1 MTSLETTTS
10 ANPTAPAKDVTRVL
24 VADDHQVVREGL
36 VAIITR
42 EPDMTV
48 VAEAGNGRQAVEQ
61 FFRHRPDVALMD
73 LRMPEMDGVE
83 AITAIREKNADARI
97 VVLTTFD
104 GDEDIYRGLRA
115 GAKAYLLKD
124 ATGEEL
130 LECIRNVN
138 RGKMCVPPTIA
149 AKLAGR
155 LSASELTARELE
167 VLELM
172 AEGRSNREI
181 AHSLTITEGTVKAH
195 VNNILNKMNVSGRTE
210 AVTIAIKRGI
220 VHLK

>member
-1 MTSLETTTS
+1 MSPE
-10 ANPTAPAKDVTRVL
+10 PTASAPPVAPSKEVIRVL

-36 VAIITR
+36 VAMIGR
-42 EPDMTV
+42 EPDMAV

-61 FFRHRPDVALMD
+61 FVRHRPDVALMD

-83 AITAIREKNADARI
+83 AITAIRDKNADARI

-124 ATGEEL
+124 AAGEEL
-130 LECIRNVN
+130 LECIRSVH

-155 LSASELTARELE
+155 LSGSELTARELE
-167 VLELM
+167 VLNLM

-181 AHSLTITEGTVKAH
+181 ARSLTITEGTVKAH

-210 AVTIAIKRGI
+210 AVTLAIKRGV

>member
-1 MTSLETTTS
+1 MTSPETTPP
-10 ANPTAPAKDVTRVL
+10 NAPPKDVIRVL

-36 VAIITR
+36 VAMIGR
-42 EPDMTV
+42 EPDMAV
-48 VAEAGNGRQAVEQ
+48 VAEAGNGRQAIEQ
-61 FFRHRPDVALMD
+61 FVRHRPDVSLMD
-73 LRMPEMDGVE
+73 LRMPEIDGVE
-83 AITAIREKNADARI
+83 AITAIRDKNADARI

-124 ATGEEL
+124 APGEEL
-130 LECIRNVN
+130 LECIRSVH

-155 LSASELTARELE
+155 LSGSELTARELD
-167 VLELM
+167 VLKLM

-210 AVTIAIKRGI
+210 AVTLAIKRGI
-220 VHLK
+220 VHL

>member
-1 MTSLETTTS
+1 MI
-10 ANPTAPAKDVTRVL
+10 
-24 VADDHQVVREGL
+24 G
-36 VAIITR
+36 R
-42 EPDMTV
+42 EPDMAV
-48 VAEAGNGRQAVEQ
+48 VAEAGNGGQAVEQ
-61 FFRHRPDVALMD
+61 FVSHRPDVGLMD
-73 LRMPEMDGVE
+73 LRMPGMDGVC
-83 AITAIREKNADARI
+83 AITTIREHDPDARI
-97 VVLTTFD
+97 VVLTTYD

-124 ATGEEL
+124 APGEEL
-130 LECIRNVN
+130 LETIRNVN

-155 LSASELTARELE
+155 LSGSELTARELE
-167 VLELM
+167 VLNLM
-172 AEGRSNREI
+172 AEGRSNRDI
-181 AHSLTITEGTVKAH
+181 AHSLAITEGTVKAH

>member
-1 MTSLETTTS
+1 MTSAETAS
-10 ANPTAPAKDVTRVL
+10 SVAPDAQAEHVIRVL

-36 VAIITR
+36 VAMIGR

-61 FFRHRPDVALMD
+61 FVGHRPDVALMD

-83 AITAIREKNADARI
+83 AITAIRERNPDARI
-97 VVLTTFD
+97 IVLTTFD

-115 GAKAYLLKD
+115 GARAYLLKD
-124 ATGEEL
+124 APGEEL
-130 LECIRNVN
+130 LECIRSVN

-155 LSASELTARELE
+155 LSGSELTARELE
-167 VLELM
+167 VLNLM
-172 AEGRSNREI
+172 ADGRSNREI
-181 AHSLTITEGTVKAH
+181 AHALTITEGTVKAH

-210 AVTIAIKRGI
+210 AVTLAIKRGI

>member
-1 MTSLETTTS
+1 MNSSETKTS
-10 ANPTAPAKDVTRVL
+10 APHSVPAKEAIRVL

-36 VAIITR
+36 VAMIGR

-48 VAEAGNGRQAVEQ
+48 VAEACNGRQAVEQ

-124 ATGEEL
+124 APGEEL

-138 RGKMCVPPTIA
+138 CGKMCVPPTIA

-155 LSASELTARELE
+155 LSGSELTARELE
-167 VLELM
+167 VLEHM

-181 AHSLTITEGTVKAH
+181 ARSLSITEGTIKAH

-220 VHLK
+220 VHL